1 MNILEFLYDHT
12 VFKIIKLSP
21 SRTKIKYFRKLG
33 MKIGQNCT
41 LNTMSLSTEP
51 FLIEI
56 GDDVSIA
63 SGTQFITHDGSV
75 RCFKDEIQGGIFG
88 KIKIGNNVNIGINCI
103 IIYNTV
109 IGDNCI
115 IGAGSVVRGRFPD
128 NSVIFGNP
136 AKVVYRMG
144 IQKMI
149 FRNSHGFVKT
159 NNLTHKESM
168 NLVKKH
174 FGIE

>member
-1 MNILEFLYDHT
+1 MNLLEFLYDHT
-12 VFKIIKLSP
+12 VYKIVKLSP
-21 SRTKIKYFRKLG
+21 SKVKVRYFSKLG
-33 MKIGQNCT
+33 MKIGKNCT
-41 LNTMSLSTEP
+41 INTMSFSTEP

-56 GDDVSIA
+56 GDNVLIS

-88 KIKIGNNVNIGINCI
+88 KIKIGNNVNFGINCI
-103 IIYNTV
+103 VLYNTI
-109 IGDNCI
+109 IGNNCI

-136 AKVVYRMG
+136 AKVVYNMSV
-144 IQKMI
+144 QKMI
-149 FRNSHGFVKT
+149 FRNSKGFVKT

-168 NLVKKH
+168 KLVREH